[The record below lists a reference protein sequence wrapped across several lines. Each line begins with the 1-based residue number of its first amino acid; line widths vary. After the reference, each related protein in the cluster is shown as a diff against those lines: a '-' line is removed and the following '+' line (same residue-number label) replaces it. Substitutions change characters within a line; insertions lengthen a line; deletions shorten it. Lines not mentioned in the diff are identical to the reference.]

1 MAENKE
7 YISQNHEGGSVHISE
22 EVVASVAAIAAME
35 VDGVCGL
42 SAKIGADIAEM
53 LGKKNLGKGVRL
65 TVGEANDVTVDCYI
79 VVELGGNV
87 MAIAKNVQDAVASA
101 LSSITGLTVAAVNVT
116 VAGIALPK
124 DGKK

>member
-7 YISQNHEGGSVHISE
+7 YISQTHEGGSVHISE
-22 EVVASVAAIAAME
+22 EVVASVAAMAAME

-42 SAKIGADIAEM
+42 SAKVGADLAEM

-65 TVGEANDVTVDCYI
+65 TVGEENDISVDCYI
-79 VVELGGNV
+79 VVALGGNV
-87 MAIAKNVQDAVASA
+87 MEIAKNVQDAVSSS
-101 LSSITGLTVAAVNVT
+101 LSSITGLTVTAVNVT

-124 DGKK
+124 EGKR